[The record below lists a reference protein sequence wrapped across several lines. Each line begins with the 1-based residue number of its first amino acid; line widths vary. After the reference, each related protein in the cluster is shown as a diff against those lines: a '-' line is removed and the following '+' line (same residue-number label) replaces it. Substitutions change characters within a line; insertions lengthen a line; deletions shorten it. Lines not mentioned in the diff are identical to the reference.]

1 MVVLIVFPLF
11 AYARL
16 SADSRDVISDS
27 DSDSKF
33 ARNVQ
38 EVTRWSLMTVE
49 LSPVREAVS
58 DSDDDEE
65 KVAVKR
71 LLLVKPRFQPILGF
85 QGRAYE
91 QD

>member
-1 MVVLIVFPLF
+1 MI
-11 AYARL
+11 
-16 SADSRDVISDS
+16 VISDS
-27 DSDSKF
+27 DSDSDSDSEF
-33 ARNVQ
+33 VRDVQ
-38 EVTRWSLMTVE
+38 EMTRWSLMTVE

-71 LLLVKPRFQPILGF
+71 LLLVKLRFQTLLGF

>member
-1 MVVLIVFPLF
+1 MI
-11 AYARL
+11 
-16 SADSRDVISDS
+16 VISDS
-27 DSDSKF
+27 DSDSDSDSEF
-33 ARNVQ
+33 MRDVQ

-71 LLLVKPRFQPILGF
+71 LLLVKLCFQPLLGF
-85 QGRAYE
+85 QGRAYK

>member
-1 MVVLIVFPLF
+1 
-11 AYARL
+11 
-16 SADSRDVISDS
+16 
-27 DSDSKF
+27 
-33 ARNVQ
+33 
-38 EVTRWSLMTVE
+38 MTVE

-65 KVAVKR
+65 KVVVKR
-71 LLLVKPRFQPILGF
+71 LLLVKLRFQPLLGF

>member
-1 MVVLIVFPLF
+1 M
-11 AYARL
+11 
-16 SADSRDVISDS
+16 ISDS
-27 DSDSKF
+27 DSDSDSDSEF
-33 ARNVQ
+33 VRDVQ
-38 EVTRWSLMTVE
+38 EVTRWSLMTVK

-58 DSDDDEE
+58 DSDGDEE

-71 LLLVKPRFQPILGF
+71 LLLVKFQPLLGF